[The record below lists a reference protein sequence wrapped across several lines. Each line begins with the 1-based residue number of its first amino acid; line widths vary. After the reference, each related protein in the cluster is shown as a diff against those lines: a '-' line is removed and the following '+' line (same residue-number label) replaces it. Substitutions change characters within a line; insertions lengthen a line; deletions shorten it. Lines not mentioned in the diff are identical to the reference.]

1 MFNAQAAQIFRSAT
15 GSLSSRTLAR
25 PSTTAAARRAALGMR
40 SRHYSD
46 DKSQSAEQSK
56 KTETE
61 NSEENEKD
69 EVEVSPETSL
79 LHKLKAEETKVAD
92 CMVSTH
98 KPLTPRPRHACSV
111 ADAVPQSR
119 LRYLQADYLNLQR
132 NSAREKEQ
140 ARDFAITKFAKD
152 LLETV
157 DVLSLALKSVPKEV
171 IAPQESSDA
180 SAASSSSSDPPAE
193 KTAEAYLKDLYE
205 GVESTQRLLLNTLF
219 KHHVK
224 PYDPVGEKFDPNL
237 HEALYQV
244 PIPGKEGGTVFD
256 CQKTGY
262 MIKDRVLRAAQVGV
276 VQDNQ
281 S

>member
-1 MFNAQAAQIFRSAT
+1 
-15 GSLSSRTLAR
+15 
-25 PSTTAAARRAALGMR
+25 MR
-40 SRHYSD
+40 SRYYSD
-46 DKSQSAEQSK
+46 DKSQSTAEQSEQSNK
-56 KTETE
+56 AETE
-61 NSEENEKD
+61 NSDAEAKEKD

-79 LHKLKAEETKVAD
+79 LHKLKAEEAKVAD
-92 CMVSTH
+92 CM
-98 KPLTPRPRHACSV
+98 
-111 ADAVPQSR
+111 SR

-132 NSAREKEQ
+132 NAAREKEQ

-157 DVLSLALKSVPKEV
+157 DVLSMALKSVPKELV
-171 IAPQESSDA
+171 HPPQENSDV
-180 SAASSSSSDPPAE
+180 ASSQSSPSNPPAE
-193 KTAEAYLKDLYE
+193 KSAEAYLKELYE
-205 GVESTQRLLLNTLF
+205 GVESTQRLLLHTLF

-244 PIPGKEGGTVFD
+244 PIPGKEPGTVFD
-256 CQKTGY
+256 CQKVGY

-276 VQDNQ
+276 VQDTQ

>member
-92 CMVSTH
+92 CM
-98 KPLTPRPRHACSV
+98 
-111 ADAVPQSR
+111 SR

-171 IAPQESSDA
+171 VAPQESSDA

-193 KTAEAYLKDLYE
+193 KSAEAYLKDLYE

-276 VQDNQ
+276 VQDTQ